1 MKFSQRIGINQHTKI
16 IQIESIDE
24 DLKVGLWNTLTLIYW
39 NSYEAPGRDMYSRND
54 YVVGS
59 NLENLLVRIWLN
71 HFKKPIDTIDE
82 FWEYALQNL
91 RKYFFSA
98 KWWQIFE
105 FVEFIANNG
114 EQAKKNKFIQACN
127 YHLKLENSAY
137 RFVQDVLVQIT
148 SLEEIES
155 IESAMHEANP
165 YGGVKEHLKRS
176 LELLSDKQN
185 PDFRNSIKESISAV
199 ESLAKQIS
207 GNPKASLGE
216 VLKSLERAS
225 KLHPALRS
233 AFSSLYGYT
242 NDSDGIRHALLEESV
257 LSKTDARF
265 MLVCCSA
272 FVNYAIE
279 NIST

>member
-1 MKFSQRIGINQHTKI
+1 MRFSQRLGINPQVKI

-24 DLKVGLWNTLTLIYW
+24 DLKNGLWNALTLFYW
-39 NSYEAPGRDMYSRND
+39 DSYEAPGAGIYGRGD

-59 NLENLLVRIWLN
+59 NLQNLVTLLWLH

-82 FWEYALQNL
+82 YWEYSLQNL
-91 RKYFFSA
+91 RKYYFSA
-98 KWWQIFE
+98 KWWQAFELVE
-105 FVEFIANNG
+105 FVANHG
-114 EQAKKNKFIQACN
+114 EKSVKQKFIEACN
-127 YHLKLENSAY
+127 YYLNLENSAY
-137 RFVQDVLVQIT
+137 RFVEGVLVEIT
-148 SLEEIES
+148 SKEEIES
-155 IESAMHEANP
+155 IESAIAEAAP
-165 YGGVKEHLKRS
+165 YGGVKTHLKRS

-207 GNPKASLGE
+207 GDPKATLGE
-216 VLKSLERAS
+216 VLKSLERES
-225 KLHPALRS
+225 KLHPALKS

-242 NDSDGIRHALLEESV
+242 SDANGIRHALLEENS

-272 FVNYAIE
+272 FVNYVIE
-279 NIST
+279 NLN